1 MTASKILFV
10 VQKNGKIIKTLRG
23 NTVEGTRRTVVL
35 MKIKKKLN
43 IFYVIF
49 FFVYSTIISF
59 RNFSKKLQ
67 KADLAVGSMTIN
79 YARER

>member
-23 NTVEGTRRTVVL
+23 NTVEGMRRTVVL

-49 FFVYSTIISF
+49 FLFILLLFHFEIF
-59 RNFSKKLQ
+59 PK
-67 KADLAVGSMTIN
+67 N
-79 YARER
+79 YRKPTWRLVL